1 MKVLLNPLAAA
12 LAVALTFPAVAEQV
26 LTVDTVVVSGSRSAE
41 DLLYEASSI
50 SVIKPDEQIVA
61 DNIPDLIK
69 DIGSVNLVSDGT
81 PGAKRV
87 SIRGENASRTLLL
100 VDGQRIDDSK
110 TKSGAPML
118 INPFF
123 IDHIEILKGPSS
135 VLYGSDAMGGIV
147 HVITKQASEKPF
159 SAEGGVAYVGSG
171 NGFSEY
177 VNVSGTLNK
186 FSYALGG
193 FNTDMGD
200 MYLASHERVG
210 NTSYYSKGLNAHL
223 SYMPTESSTISFVS
237 EYFDLNAF
245 TATTTDD
252 PGYHD
257 FNAHIPKWR
266 RVKNTL
272 SLELNDINEYL
283 AKVSLSGYLQQNDK
297 DFYSRMQSRSL
308 QAGVENTQDTYGGN
322 VQFEFALSDMFYLT
336 TGYDGRV
343 DELSSDSS
351 ASLPIEGHMMSM
363 SYSDDDYKQTTH
375 ALYALLETYLTDTL
389 TLDTG
394 VRWNYVETKPGSTS
408 FTSLPAFLQADRG
421 SGSFTN
427 SRVVGSAGLV
437 WQATDNGA
445 VRFNWSQGFR
455 VPNIQELYLTTF
467 TGEIQQGNPNLEPET
482 SNNYELGFRY
492 VGNMLTADVAL
503 FYTKAKNYI
512 ETYSL
517 DRPGPLVYS
526 YHNISNAESYGA
538 EVSLSYSMEHLM
550 PYLDFTLMERKYDTG
565 TQSSTN
571 TGTPKFKGRAGLRYT
586 DTYVNMPYFAD
597 VYARFATRSKN
608 DNLDGAS
615 YFDNTD
621 FAGYMTLNLQVG
633 LTVGEEQQWHLYA
646 GVENILDKDYQT
658 TELIE
663 EPGRFFNVGVSAT
676 F

>member
-123 IDHIEILKGPSS
+123 VDHIEILKGPSS

-186 FSYALGG
+186 FSYAFGG

-257 FNAHIPKWR
+257 FKAHIPKWR

-351 ASLPIEGHMMSM
+351 ATSISM
-363 SYSDDDYKQTTH
+363 NYSDDDYKQTTH

-408 FTSLPAFLQADRG
+408 LPAFLQADRG

-445 VRFNWSQGFR
+445 VRLNWSQGFR

-467 TGEIQQGNPNLEPET
+467 TGAIQQGNPNLEPET

-512 ETYSL
+512 KTYQRS
-517 DRPGPLVYS
+517 GPMMYS

-615 YFDNTD
+615 YFDTD

-633 LTVGEEQQWHLYA
+633 LTVGEEQQWHFYA

>member
-252 PGYHD
+252 PEYYD
-257 FNAHIPKWR
+257 FKAHIPKWR

-351 ASLPIEGHMMSM
+351 ATFMN
-363 SYSDDDYKQTTH
+363 YSDDDYKQTTH

-408 FTSLPAFLQADRG
+408 LPAFLQADRG

-445 VRFNWSQGFR
+445 VRLNWSQGFR

-467 TGEIQQGNPNLEPET
+467 TGEIQQGNPDLEPET

-512 ETYSL
+512 KTYRL
-517 DRPGPLVYS
+517 DRSGPKMYS

-608 DNLDGAS
+608 DNLDRAS